1 MTAKFGKWSTT
12 SAEAEICVDPLDEV
26 VYRALLIGE
35 ATFDGK
41 MNAPRNYGN
50 VERLAVM
57 LDNVQTP
64 NGTHYSYVRR
74 KDLSRDGILAAITE
88 TFSEA
93 DDNDVSLF
101 FISTHGN
108 VSKVGRYAG
117 ALCTV
122 ETPTKFGLLL
132 QEELRDALQK
142 IKGTKI
148 VWLSACGTG
157 AGVYDFEHPE
167 EENYADPYYGEYD
180 EDEWDGWPIYEF
192 DNGGDDFYLG
202 DDAAFDTGEL
212 RQPDFQ
218 VLTAARYRYVG
229 YGNNDENCSYFVKY
243 LTEGVFDPN
252 EGMPADLDGNGE
264 LTQHELFSYI
274 KWREEDPETGSDQD
288 VQAYPVN
295 SDYVLFK
302 K

>member
-1 MTAKFGKWSTT
+1 M
-12 SAEAEICVDPLDEV
+12 
-26 VYRALLIGE
+26 
-35 ATFDGK
+35 
-41 MNAPRNYGN
+41 
-50 VERLAVM
+50 
-57 LDNVQTP
+57 
-64 NGTHYSYVRR
+64 
-74 KDLSRDGILAAITE
+74 
-88 TFSEA
+88 
-93 DDNDVSLF
+93 
-101 FISTHGN
+101 
-108 VSKVGRYAG
+108 
-117 ALCTV
+117 